1 MEPLLMKGSS
11 ELEQSKMQSNKLHL
25 AMTIF
30 RPFFLALA
38 FSIFPIYAP
47 ALEGVTVSY
56 GTGNDLYGN
65 PYQQINLDIDGYI
78 VASFSAVGIYDSVS
92 FARSTGVGLGP
103 SLVYESNDSLVLYL
117 SMLSLSGDNAIS
129 YKLTNN
135 LNELVAFINNPQ
147 PSSINSSLAPVTI
160 ETSAVSEYASESY
173 TNGNP
178 NTIWYKT
185 ETTSIRPK
193 SYFLSYIGE
202 KYSAWTELAF
212 TTQENG
218 NILVSVLDYEI
229 INVENKNTI
238 RIPVNEQYSMTN
250 VSESIDITI
259 NNDNSFTVRNT
270 SNIEG
275 TYIIQESLDLIN
287 WNNISTFTL
296 SQQGTIEFSTRL
308 PTNNTYEIWE
318 YASDNIT
325 HPNYYEGYII
335 LDEPVL
341 ESTPIPKKYIRI
353 VYQTP

>member
-1 MEPLLMKGSS
+1 MEPQLMKDSS

-25 AMTIF
+25 DMTIF

-38 FSIFPIYAP
+38 FSIFPIYTS
-47 ALEGVTVSY
+47 ALEGITVTY

-65 PYQQINLDIDGYI
+65 PYQQINLDIDSYI
-78 VASFSAVGIYDSVS
+78 VASLSAVGFYDSTIAAPS
-92 FARSTGVGLGP
+92 GGQGP
-103 SLVYESNDSLVLYL
+103 SVVSQSDDSLVLYL

-250 VSESIDITI
+250 VSESIDITY

-296 SQQGTIEFSTRL
+296 SQPGTIEFSTRL

>member
-1 MEPLLMKGSS
+1 MKDSLES
-11 ELEQSKMQSNKLHL
+11 EQSKIASKKLHL
-25 AMTIF
+25 AMTVF

-38 FSIFPIYAP
+38 FSIFPIYTS
-47 ALEGVTVSY
+47 ALEGITVTY
-56 GTGNDLYGN
+56 GTGNDLFGN
-65 PYQQINLDIDGYI
+65 PYHQINLDIDGYI
-78 VASFSAVGIYDSVS
+78 LASLSAVGDYDGGVV
-92 FARSTGVGLGP
+92 APSTEGGQGP
-103 SLVYESNDSLVLYL
+103 SVVSQSYNSLVLYL

-135 LNELVAFINNPQ
+135 LNELVTFINNPQ
-147 PSSINSSLAPVTI
+147 PSSTNSSLAPVTI

-185 ETTSIRPK
+185 ETTSVRPK

-202 KYSAWTELAF
+202 KYSAWTELVF

-229 INVENKNTI
+229 VNVENKNTI

-250 VSESIDITI
+250 VSESIDITF

-287 WNNISTFTL
+287 WSNVSTFTL
-296 SQQGTIEFSTRL
+296 SQPGTIEFSTRL
-308 PTNNTYEIWE
+308 PTNNTYEVWE
-318 YASDNIT
+318 YASDDIT
-325 HPNYYEGYII
+325 HPNYYEGYIM

-341 ESTPIPKKYIRI
+341 ESTPIPNKYIKI